1 MQRDEV
7 LLRLRERIVAF
18 AASRIA
24 GDAAEDLAQE
34 TLMLLHD
41 KYAHVTRLEELFP
54 LSMQIM
60 RFKMVALRRKSY
72 RRGET
77 GQISV
82 DDIQI
87 PDLGPDPATF
97 VERKEMMER
106 MTAAIGKLGARCREI
121 FRLKLLGRSF
131 AEIQSEMGASS
142 INTVYTWDARC
153 RKQLLDEMGGHW
165 EKQK

>member
-1 MQRDEV
+1 MERDEI

-18 AASRIA
+18 AASRVA

-60 RFKMVALRRKSY
+60 RFKMVAMRRKAY
-72 RRGET
+72 RRGEA
-77 GQISV
+77 GQVSV

-87 PDLGPDPATF
+87 PDLRPDPATF

-106 MTAAIGKLGARCREI
+106 MTAAIGKLGRRCREI
-121 FRLKLLGRSF
+121 FRLKMLGRSF
-131 AEIQSEMGASS
+131 AEIQVEMSAGS

-165 EKQK
+165 ERRG

>member
-72 RRGET
+72 RRGEI

>member
-1 MQRDEV
+1 MERDEI

-60 RFKMVALRRKSY
+60 RFKMVAMRRKSY
-72 RRGET
+72 RRGEA
-77 GQISV
+77 GQVSV

-97 VERKEMMER
+97 VERKEMLER
-106 MTAAIGKLGARCREI
+106 MTAAIGKLGTRCREV

-131 AEIQSEMGASS
+131 AEIQVEMKASS

-153 RKQLLDEMGGHW
+153 RQQLLEEMGGHW
-165 EKQK
+165 ERRP

>member
-1 MQRDEV
+1 MERDEI

-60 RFKMVALRRKSY
+60 RFKMVAMRRKSY
-72 RRGET
+72 RRGEA
-77 GQISV
+77 GQVSV

-97 VERKEMMER
+97 VERKGMLER
-106 MTAAIGKLGARCREI
+106 MTAAIGKLGTRCREV

-131 AEIQSEMGASS
+131 AEIQVEMKASS

-153 RKQLLDEMGGHW
+153 RQQLLDEMGGHW
-165 EKQK
+165 ERRP

>member
-1 MQRDEV
+1 MERDEI

-54 LSMQIM
+54 LSMRIM
-60 RFKMVALRRKSY
+60 RFKMVAMRRKSY
-72 RRGET
+72 RRGEA
-77 GQISV
+77 GQVSV

-87 PDLGPDPATF
+87 PDSAPDPATF

-106 MTAAIGKLGARCREI
+106 MTAAIAKLGTRCREI

-131 AEIQSEMGASS
+131 AEIQVEMSAAS

-165 EKQK
+165 ERRE

>member
-1 MQRDEV
+1 MERDEI

-60 RFKMVALRRKSY
+60 RFKMVAMRRKSY
-72 RRGET
+72 RRGEA

-106 MTAAIGKLGARCREI
+106 MTAAIGKLGTRCREI

-131 AEIQSEMGASS
+131 AEIQVEMSAAS

-165 EKQK
+165 ERRE

>member
-1 MQRDEV
+1 MERDEI

-54 LSMQIM
+54 LSMRIM
-60 RFKMVALRRKSY
+60 RFKMVAMRRKSY
-72 RRGET
+72 RRGEA
-77 GQISV
+77 GQVSV

-87 PDLGPDPATF
+87 PDLAPDPATF

-106 MTAAIGKLGARCREI
+106 MTAAIGKLGTRCREI

-131 AEIQSEMGASS
+131 AEIQVEMSAAS

-165 EKQK
+165 ERRE

>member
-1 MQRDEV
+1 MERDEI

-54 LSMQIM
+54 LSMRIM
-60 RFKMVALRRKSY
+60 RFKIVAMRRKSY
-72 RRGET
+72 RRGEA
-77 GQISV
+77 GQVSV

-87 PDLGPDPATF
+87 PDLAPDPATF

-106 MTAAIGKLGARCREI
+106 MTAAIAKLGTRCREI

-131 AEIQSEMGASS
+131 AEIQVEMSAAS

-165 EKQK
+165 ERRE

>member
-1 MQRDEV
+1 MERDEI

-60 RFKMVALRRKSY
+60 RFKMAAMRRKAY
-72 RRGET
+72 RRGEA

-87 PDLGPDPATF
+87 PDLGLDPATF
-97 VERKEMMER
+97 VERKEMLER
-106 MTAAIGKLGARCREI
+106 LTAAIGKLGARCREI

-131 AEIQSEMGASS
+131 AEIQVEMSAGS

-153 RKQLLDEMGGHW
+153 RKNLLDEMGGHW
-165 EKQK
+165 ERRE

>member
-1 MQRDEV
+1 MERDEI

-54 LSMQIM
+54 LSMQII
-60 RFKMVALRRKSY
+60 RFKMVAMRRKSY
-72 RRGET
+72 RRGEA
-77 GQISV
+77 GQVSV

-97 VERKEMMER
+97 VERKEMLER
-106 MTAAIGKLGARCREI
+106 MTAAIGKLGTRCREM

-131 AEIQSEMGASS
+131 AEIQVEMKAGS

-153 RKQLLDEMGGHW
+153 RTQLLDEMGGHW
-165 EKQK
+165 ERRE

>member
-1 MQRDEV
+1 MERDEI

-24 GDAAEDLAQE
+24 GDSAEDLAQE

-54 LSMQIM
+54 LSMRIM
-60 RFKMVALRRKSY
+60 RFKMVAMRRKSY
-72 RRGET
+72 RRGEA
-77 GQISV
+77 GQVSV

-87 PDLGPDPATF
+87 PDSAPDPATF

-106 MTAAIGKLGARCREI
+106 MTAAIAKLGARCREI

-131 AEIQSEMGASS
+131 AEIQVEMSAAS

-165 EKQK
+165 DRRE

>member
-1 MQRDEV
+1 
-7 LLRLRERIVAF
+7 ERIVAF

-60 RFKMVALRRKSY
+60 RFKMVAMRRKSY
-72 RRGET
+72 RRGEA
-77 GQISV
+77 GQVSV

-106 MTAAIGKLGARCREI
+106 MTAAIAKLGDRCREI

-131 AEIQSEMGASS
+131 GEIQVEMKASS

-153 RKQLLDEMGGHW
+153 RKQLLDEMGGTW
-165 EKQK
+165 ERRQ

>member
-1 MQRDEV
+1 MERDEI

-54 LSMQIM
+54 LSMRIM
-60 RFKMVALRRKSY
+60 RFKMVAMRRKSY
-72 RRGET
+72 RRGEA
-77 GQISV
+77 GQVSI

-87 PDLGPDPATF
+87 PDSAPDPATF

-106 MTAAIGKLGARCREI
+106 MTAAIAKLGTRCREI

-131 AEIQSEMGASS
+131 AEIQVEMSAAS

-165 EKQK
+165 ERRE

>member
-1 MQRDEV
+1 MERDEI

-18 AASRIA
+18 AASRIT

-54 LSMQIM
+54 LSMRIM
-60 RFKMVALRRKSY
+60 RFKMVAMRRKSY
-72 RRGET
+72 RRGEA
-77 GQISV
+77 GQVSV

-87 PDLGPDPATF
+87 PDSAPDPATF

-106 MTAAIGKLGARCREI
+106 MTAAIAKLGARCREI

-131 AEIQSEMGASS
+131 AEIQVEMSAAS

-165 EKQK
+165 DRRE

>member
-1 MQRDEV
+1 MERDEI

-34 TLMLLHD
+34 TLMLLHY

-54 LSMQIM
+54 LSIQIM
-60 RFKMVALRRKSY
+60 RFKMVAMRRKSY
-72 RRGET
+72 RRGEA
-77 GQISV
+77 GQVSV

-87 PDLGPDPATF
+87 PDLAPDPATF

-106 MTAAIGKLGARCREI
+106 MTAAIAKLGTRCREI

-131 AEIQSEMGASS
+131 AEIQVEMSAAS
-142 INTVYTWDARC
+142 INTIYTWDARC
-153 RKQLLDEMGGHW
+153 RKQLLVEMGGHW
-165 EKQK
+165 ERRE

>member
-1 MQRDEV
+1 MERDEI

-60 RFKMVALRRKSY
+60 RFKMVAMRRKSY
-72 RRGET
+72 RRGEA
-77 GQISV
+77 GQVSV

-97 VERKEMMER
+97 VERKEMLER
-106 MTAAIGKLGARCREI
+106 MTAAIGKLGTRCREV

-131 AEIQSEMGASS
+131 AEIQVEMKASS

-153 RKQLLDEMGGHW
+153 RQQLLDEMGGHW
-165 EKQK
+165 ERRP